1 MINWPHYIMQDMM
14 KCRDNNMPLL
24 YAILITRIMQ
34 VYGLDLSNDVA
45 IMLRWNYYFGKNSM
59 TKLNIFQINGVWQLG
74 RPDQADKEDDE
85 DLQLAQE
92 DVQGSQPEPEIPNQ
106 TDLLTQIWVGMQN
119 MQESM
124 RNINTH
130 IDRVY
135 QRMKRIEDT
144 LNDIQHHQ
152 GH

>member
-59 TKLNIFQINGVWQLG
+59 TKLNIF
-74 RPDQADKEDDE
+74 
-85 DLQLAQE
+85 
-92 DVQGSQPEPEIPNQ
+92 
-106 TDLLTQIWVGMQN
+106 
-119 MQESM
+119 
-124 RNINTH
+124 
-130 IDRVY
+130 
-135 QRMKRIEDT
+135 
-144 LNDIQHHQ
+144 
-152 GH
+152 

>member
-1 MINWPHYIMQDMM
+1 
-14 KCRDNNMPLL
+14 
-24 YAILITRIMQ
+24 
-34 VYGLDLSNDVA
+34 
-45 IMLRWNYYFGKNSM
+45 
-59 TKLNIFQINGVWQLG
+59 
-74 RPDQADKEDDE
+74 
-85 DLQLAQE
+85 LAQE